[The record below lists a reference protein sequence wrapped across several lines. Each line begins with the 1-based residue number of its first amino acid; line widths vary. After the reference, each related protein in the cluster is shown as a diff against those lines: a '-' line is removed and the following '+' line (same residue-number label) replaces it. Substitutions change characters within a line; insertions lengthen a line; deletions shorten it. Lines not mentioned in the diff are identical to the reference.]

1 MEKEFI
7 LIAGAVPSTL
17 LGLLIWF
24 ANRMV
29 KSADK
34 KLESDELK
42 FIDISKKQQ
51 EIFLMASLI
60 QKDVAVLTEK
70 FKDVEQVKKDINAI
84 GGKLRNF
91 DIK

>member
-1 MEKEFI
+1 
-7 LIAGAVPSTL
+7 
-17 LGLLIWF
+17 
-24 ANRMV
+24 MV